1 MKTKKPKV
9 KILHIPTGII
19 FEVPNYLSFCEL
31 FSKNLNEMDFHMWQ
45 VDCLKNPEKLN
56 NISYS
61 TFTGVRKLLEI
72 LHYAKITPEDNNEY
86 TTALLQLRNEN
97 TIEYFEILYD

>member
-31 FSKNLNEMDFHMWQ
+31 FSKNLNEMDFHMWRT
-45 VDCLKNPEKLN
+45 KGTFNH

-61 TFTGVRKLLEI
+61 TFTRVRKLIEI
-72 LHYAKITPEDNNEY
+72 LYFSEIAPDDVDETY
-86 TTALLQLRNEN
+86 SGALIRLRKEN
-97 TIEYFEILYD
+97 TIECFEILYD